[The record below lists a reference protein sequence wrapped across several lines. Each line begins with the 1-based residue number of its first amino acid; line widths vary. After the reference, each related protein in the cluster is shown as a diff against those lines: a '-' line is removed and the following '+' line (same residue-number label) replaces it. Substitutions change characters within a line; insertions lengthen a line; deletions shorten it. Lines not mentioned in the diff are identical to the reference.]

1 MELVL
6 QENFNL
12 IADDLKLFCDNL
24 KKHKNESVL
33 RFIYEICMFLS
44 KHHVL
49 TSEQEQQIIESCLN
63 WLIIDT
69 TKVATKA

>member
-6 QENFNL
+6 QENLNL
-12 IADDLKLFCDNL
+12 IADDLSLFCDNL
-24 KKHKNESVL
+24 KKYKNKSAL
-33 RFIYEICMFLS
+33 RFIYKICIFLS
-44 KHHVL
+44 KHRVL
-49 TSEQEQQIIESCLN
+49 TSEQEQQIIESCLD